1 RGVAR
6 RLRARHRARAL
17 ARAAPGRGRA
27 AGRGAAQVR
36 GREARAPPARER
48 RGVGLD
54 LERYLAA
61 RARLVERALA
71 ARFPPA
77 RTRLR
82 QAMRYSL
89 LAGGKRIRP
98 VLALAAGEACGAP
111 ARRVLP
117 FACAL
122 EMIHTYS
129 LVHDDLP
136 AMDDD
141 DLRRGQPT
149 SHKVWGEGLAIL
161 VGDALLTEAFRVMA
175 GAPGVPPARALGAV
189 AEVAAAAGEAGMVGG
204 QALDLAAEGSRPSL
218 RRVQDI
224 HRRKTG
230 ALLRSA
236 VRVGALVA
244 GADARS
250 RRTWSRG
257 RRRPAPR
264 GAKLRA
270 TGAARELIWGARRR
284 PRGRM
289 TGARQSRASIGRA
302 PSALRAAGGARA
314 HRPPARRARAR
325 REPRARP
332 APRHGGRRARGRPS
346 RHQAGRGGPRRRPG
360 AAARRRLPL
369 REPRRREA
377 GRGP

>member
-1 RGVAR
+1 M
-6 RLRARHRARAL
+6 
-17 ARAAPGRGRA
+17 
-27 AGRGAAQVR
+27 
-36 GREARAPPARER
+36 
-48 RGVGLD
+48 
-54 LERYLAA
+54 AA
-61 RARLVERALA
+61 RS
-71 ARFPPA
+71 
-77 RTRLR
+77 
-82 QAMRYSL
+82 SL
-89 LAGGKRIRP
+89 LRRP
-98 VLALAAGEACGAP
+98 TPGARP

-175 GAPGVPPARALGAV
+175 GARGVPPARALDAV

-204 QALDLAAEGSRPSL
+204 QALDLAAEGSRASL

-244 GADARS
+244 GADTPTL
-250 RRTWSRG
+250 RRLTAYG
-257 RRRPAPR
+257 EHLGLAFQI
-264 GAKLRA
+264 ADDILD
-270 TGAARELIWGARRR
+270 
-284 PRGRM
+284 
-289 TGARQSRASIGRA
+289 
-302 PSALRAAGGARA
+302 AAGGPEADGRTDRELRKATYVAVLGPAGARS
-314 HRPPARRARAR
+314 HLLRARAR
-325 REPRARP
+325 ALAALVPLGPAAEPPRAL
-332 APRHGGRRARGRPS
+332 AVHAVART
-346 RHQAGRGGPRRRPG
+346 
-360 AAARRRLPL
+360 
-369 REPRRREA
+369 E
-377 GRGP
+377 

>member
-1 RGVAR
+1 
-6 RLRARHRARAL
+6 
-17 ARAAPGRGRA
+17 
-27 AGRGAAQVR
+27 
-36 GREARAPPARER
+36 
-48 RGVGLD
+48 
-54 LERYLAA
+54 
-61 RARLVERALA
+61 
-71 ARFPPA
+71 
-77 RTRLR
+77 
-82 QAMRYSL
+82 
-89 LAGGKRIRP
+89 
-98 VLALAAGEACGAP
+98 
-111 ARRVLP
+111 
-117 FACAL
+117 
-122 EMIHTYS
+122 MIHTYS

-175 GAPGVPPARALGAV
+175 GAPGVPPARTLGAV

-230 ALLRSA
+230 ALHRS
-236 VRVGALVA
+236 
-244 GADARS
+244 ARS

-302 PSALRAAGGARA
+302 PSALRATGGARA

-332 APRHGGRRARGRPS
+332 APRHG
-346 RHQAGRGGPRRRPG
+346 
-360 AAARRRLPL
+360 
-369 REPRRREA
+369 
-377 GRGP
+377 